1 LKNSLTDRI
10 IGLFVG
16 FLLTNACVDPA
27 EQAPPGTLVVSQ
39 EQAASWSRNFN
50 PLLPSGTARWA
61 ATACIYE
68 PLLIFNTV
76 TQEWVA
82 RLASEFHWVEEGTVL
97 AMKIRPGVRWSD
109 GTPFS
114 VQDVLYTFSLLKE
127 VPLLDSGNVW
137 SFIESIEPQEDSWIH
152 FQFQRPYVPGLAH
165 IGHQLIVPEHIFSEV
180 EQPETFS
187 NPNPVGTGPFT
198 EILKFDQQVWDLG
211 RNPFF
216 WQEGKPMVEAL
227 RFPAFPDNDQAN
239 VALIR
244 GEVDWAGNFVP
255 AIDRIYVDRD
265 PEHHHYW
272 FPLISSTI
280 FLYANTQRENLRD
293 PRIRKALSYA
303 IDRQRVTRVGM
314 YEYTQA
320 ASPTGLS
327 LAHNKWIDK
336 SLEASSDWTQ
346 YEPDRTVELLE
357 EAGLKRDSKGRW
369 MDANNELLSFEV
381 TVPAGWSDWVRSCQ
395 VMVQGFK
402 EIGIDARLVTRDF
415 SAWLHSVQH
424 GDFDLA
430 MGWSQ
435 SGVTPYEFFKGLMS
449 TETVQP
455 IGELSGSN
463 WHRFGLPAVDEL
475 LTAFEGI
482 SDPSEQAAI
491 MNQLQALFAQ
501 EVPAIPLFPGP
512 AWGAYNDKRFTG
524 FPSADNPYAVLSP
537 NRPPESL
544 LVLTELKPR

>member
-1 LKNSLTDRI
+1 MNRSPTGRLLT
-10 IGLFVG
+10 LFVS
-16 FLLTNACVDPA
+16 FALTNGCVDPA

-76 TQEWVA
+76 TQEWVP
-82 RLASEFHWVEEGTVL
+82 RLAEEFHWVEEGTVL
-97 AMKIRPGVRWSD
+97 ALKIREGVKWSD
-109 GTPFS
+109 GTPFTT
-114 VQDVLYTFSLLKE
+114 QDVLYTFSLLQE
-127 VPLLDSGNVW
+127 VPLLDSSDVW
-137 SFIESIEPQEDSWIH
+137 SFIEAIDPQADNWIH
-152 FQFQRPYVPGLAH
+152 FHFKRPYVPGLAH
-165 IGHQLIVPEHIFSEV
+165 IGHQLIVPEHIYSKV

-211 RNPFF
+211 RNPHY
-216 WQEGKPMVEAL
+216 WQEGKPKVEVL

-255 AIDRIYVDRD
+255 AIDRIYVERD
-265 PEHHHYW
+265 PTHHHYW

-280 FLYANTQRENLRD
+280 FLYANTQQELLGD
-293 PRIRKALSYA
+293 PRVRKALSYA
-303 IDRQRVTRVGM
+303 VDRQRVTRVGM
-314 YEYTQA
+314 YEYTEA
-320 ASPTGLS
+320 ASPSGLS
-327 LAHNKWIDK
+327 MAHGKWIDRA
-336 SLEASSDWTQ
+336 LEATTDWT
-346 YEPDRTVELLE
+346 EHHPDRATSLLE
-357 EAGLKRDSKGRW
+357 EAGLERDAKGRW
-369 MDANNELLSFEV
+369 RDSSGALFSLEL

-395 VMVQGFK
+395 VMVQGFRDL
-402 EIGIDARLVTRDF
+402 GIDARLVTRDF
-415 SAWLHSVQH
+415 SAWLHAVQY

-455 IGELSGSN
+455 VGKLSGSN
-463 WHRFGLPAVDEL
+463 WHRFGHPSADAL
-475 LTAFEGI
+475 LKAFEAI
-482 SDPSEQAAI
+482 SDPVEQRAL
-491 MNQLQALFAQ
+491 MNQLQLLFTQ
-501 EVPAIPLFPGP
+501 EAPAIPLFPGP
-512 AWGAYNDKRFTG
+512 AWGAYNDRRFTG
-524 FPSADNPYAVLSP
+524 FPNAENPYAVLSP

-544 LVLTELKPR
+544 LVLTELEPR